1 MDRDRGR
8 RFDDGEVVRYG
19 AGESWRPTPRDRSP
33 RRVRSPARERVRSPV
48 RDRPRSPRPRSPRPR
63 SPIPAG
69 SDSYVPGRY
78 PPRRRS
84 RSGGGDRYRRERSRA
99 ERESPRRRERSRSM
113 RRPSPRRSLSRRPSP
128 PPPRGGG
135 DRYERPRSPAPV
147 REWERD
153 RERVVRDR
161 EWDRDRVRDRGRDFE
176 RRDDRRRSRSPFGV
190 IRRDRS
196 PPVRSPV
203 TGPRGG
209 SYRPRSRSMSRR
221 GNDRY
226 QSYRRVSPPRESG
239 ISSAITSQSVS
250 GRSSPRPSSVRAR
263 SPLQSREQSPHHT
276 MLGAAPLREAPR
288 PASYDTNAHAP
299 VRSPPRGPAALRAPP
314 TGPAANRNTAPPVA
328 SPAPPPPARIQ
339 TPTAPPQRSDTTSPT
354 IPPAGPRGYV
364 PPARGGFAPRGGRGG
379 WNQPPTRQFSGPSPT
394 PSTPNGPSAIPTG
407 PRVAP
412 SNVPLSSTPTQSR
425 PFNPPTGPS
434 AQHAGGA
441 RQTLAQ
447 SMLATLPPIIP
458 GGKLDPSMTP
468 ISMGVTRELEPH
480 YRKLKDEEEKVR
492 DELHVKQERLRKSI
506 YTWNRLERD
515 SRAWEMRSDL
525 SEKSMKNLAG
535 EGMGGAAF

>member
-1 MDRDRGR
+1 MNAPDLQLLLEIGN
-8 RFDDGEVVRYG
+8 VTVK
-19 AGESWRPTPRDRSP
+19 
-33 RRVRSPARERVRSPV
+33 
-48 RDRPRSPRPRSPRPR
+48 
-63 SPIPAG
+63 G
-69 SDSYVPGRY
+69 SEIENGTAI
-78 PPRRRS
+78 
-84 RSGGGDRYRRERSRA
+84 E
-99 ERESPRRRERSRSM
+99 
-113 RRPSPRRSLSRRPSP
+113 
-128 PPPRGGG
+128 
-135 DRYERPRSPAPV
+135 
-147 REWERD
+147 
-153 RERVVRDR
+153 
-161 EWDRDRVRDRGRDFE
+161 
-176 RRDDRRRSRSPFGV
+176 SPFGV

-203 TGPRGG
+203 TVPRGG

-239 ISSAITSQSVS
+239 MSSAITSQSAS
-250 GRSSPRPSSVRAR
+250 GRSSPRPSPLRVR
-263 SPLQSREQSPHHT
+263 SPLPSREVSPHHHA
-276 MLGAAPLREAPR
+276 MSGIAPPREAPR
-288 PASYDTNAHAP
+288 PGLYDPMASAP
-299 VRSPPRGPAALRAPP
+299 LRSPPRGPAALRAPP
-314 TGPAANRNTAPPVA
+314 TGPAANRNTTIPAA
-328 SPAPPPPARIQ
+328 SPAPPPAARTQ
-339 TPTAPPQRSDTTSPT
+339 TSTAPPLRSGTASPT

-379 WNQPPTRQFSGPSPT
+379 WNQPPPRHMPGPSPT
-394 PSTPNGPSAIPTG
+394 PPTPNGPSTIPTG
-407 PRVAP
+407 PRVTP
-412 SNVPLSSTPTQSR
+412 SAIPLNSTPTQSR

-458 GGKLDPSMTP
+458 GGKIDPSMPP
-468 ISMGVTRELEPH
+468 ITIGVTRELEPH
-480 YRKLKDEEEKVR
+480 YRKLKDEEEKLR
-492 DELHVKQERLRKSI
+492 DELHSKQERLRKSL